1 MKKIMAIFI
10 ISFFCTASTS
20 LVAEQHL
27 ITPEEVFTTN
37 MMEIQFENQ
46 YDIESDIPWYKQ
58 SINFGQQQLFVP
70 GELLVNFHTDV
81 EIKQDS
87 TSQEYVV
94 TGFPGINV
102 LNKKFHV
109 VSIEKVLD
117 DDSIPSLANC
127 YLFHLSNK
135 TDIFNAVT
143 QYEKIPWVEYAEPN
157 YLYYHCMMPNDPL
170 FDQQWALHNTGQTGG
185 TYDADIDAPEAWDI
199 ETGDPEVVI
208 AVIDTGVDYTNPD
221 SGNYTQGVTEEPFIL
236 ESPHPL
242 NLTGYKTSDSFPEC
256 DAVSF
261 HISQFDVDSVIG
273 LVIKNRLPN
282 KLIAKK
288 LFNGM
293 LYNGTGSDVWTKYS
307 EYGSSNNIIFQAFGE
322 DYWGFAIDKIKKL
335 VWQPL
340 SEMSSLFVDGY
351 DLYFKNPDPMD
362 DQGHGTH
369 CIGIVAAETNN
380 TQGIAG
386 IAHDC
391 KIMPIK
397 VGGSSAIG
405 TVSLVAVSKGI
416 VYAVLHD
423 ADIISMS
430 LGGPKSRIMNL
441 ALNYASNK
449 GVVIVASA
457 GNSNING
464 RTQSYP
470 AGHPDVIA
478 VAATDQNDSKAY
490 FTNFGSWVDV
500 AAPGVD
506 IVSLRAHGTD
516 LYLLDTTAPP
526 GSHFVPPYD
535 PNATAYLASG
545 TSMAGPHVA
554 GVAGLIL
561 SKNSNLT
568 ASEVRTIIRSSTDP
582 VDSLLPIGTGRI
594 NAYTALIKTAPV
606 IAEFDSSIDDQIIK
620 GDVEIRGIAKGADF
634 NGFGIDYAFG
644 IYPSDD
650 QWIPLVHSDTPVEG
664 KLAVLETDTFRE
676 GMYTIRLLVNASG
689 FIYKD
694 FAVIKIDNQ
703 PNTFYVDDDNTEGP
717 WYGTQENPFT
727 SIQLAMESCG
737 GHDEVRVASGIY
749 KESLTIGKGR
759 PIAIHGEN
767 KKDTIIDG
775 SLGGFGLGM
784 TYAKSVT
791 FEGFTIT
798 NCTYSIGMMMC
809 KLNKIYN
816 NRIVN
821 NTLSG
826 ILMLYSFRNIFYD
839 NDFINNTNHT
849 AGFYNINLWYH
860 PLKLRGNY
868 WDDYEDRYP
877 TARPRILFPWSWN
890 FPYKILNTNS
900 ATLFTIYNNSLPIL
914 RFISNNDRFPLINPS

>member
-1 MKKIMAIFI
+1 MKKIITILI
-10 ISFFCTASTS
+10 ISFFCASSTPI
-20 LVAEQHL
+20 VAKQHL
-27 ITPEEVFTTN
+27 VTPEEVFTTN
-37 MMEIQFENQ
+37 IIENQ

-58 SINFGQQQLFVP
+58 SLNLGQQQLFVP
-70 GELLVNFHTDV
+70 GELLINFHKDI
-81 EIKQDS
+81 EIKLDS

-117 DDSIPSLANC
+117 DDTIPSLANC
-127 YLFHLSNK
+127 YLFRLSNK
-135 TDIFNAVT
+135 TDIMYAAA

-157 YLYYHCMMPNDPL
+157 YLYYHCMMPDDTF

-185 TYDADIDAPEAWDI
+185 AYDADIDAPEAWDI
-199 ETGDPEVVI
+199 ETGDPDVVI

-221 SGNYTQGVTEEPFIL
+221 SGNYTEGITEEPFIL

-242 NLTGYKTSDSFPEC
+242 NISGYKTSANFPEC

-261 HISQFDVDSVIG
+261 HISQFNVESVLG
-273 LVIKNRLPN
+273 LIIKNPLPN

-288 LFNGM
+288 LFNSM

-307 EYGSSNNIIFQAFGE
+307 EYDSSNEIIFQAFGE

-335 VWQPL
+335 IWRPL

-380 TQGIAG
+380 AHGVAG

-391 KIMPIK
+391 KIMPVK

-405 TVSLVAVSKGI
+405 AVSLVAVSRGI
-416 VYAVLHD
+416 VYAVSHN

-449 GVVIVASA
+449 GVVIIASA
-457 GNSNING
+457 GNSNINVKT
-464 RTQSYP
+464 RAYP

-490 FTNFGSWVDV
+490 FTNFGSWVDI

-516 LYLLDTTAPP
+516 MYLLDTTAPP

-568 ASEVRTIIRSSTDP
+568 ASEVRTILRSSTDP
-582 VDSLLPIGTGRI
+582 VDSFLPIGTGRI
-594 NAYTALIKTAPV
+594 NAYTALLKTAPV
-606 IAEFDSSIDDQIIK
+606 IAEFDSSIDDKIIK

-634 NGFGIDYAFG
+634 NGFDIDYAFG

-650 QWIPLVHSDTPVEG
+650 QWIPLTHSSTPAEG
-664 KLAVLETDTFRE
+664 KLAVLETETLRE
-676 GMYTIRLLVNASG
+676 GMYTIRLLLNASD
-689 FIYKD
+689 FLYKD
-694 FAVIKIDNQ
+694 YTIIIVDNQ
-703 PNTFYVDDDNTEGP
+703 PNTFYVDDDNTDGP
-717 WYGTQENPFT
+717 WYGTQEDPFI
-727 SIQLAMESCG
+727 SIQYAIESCG
-737 GHDEVRVASGIY
+737 SRDDVSVASGIY
-749 KESLTIGKGR
+749 KELLSIGKES
-759 PIAIHGEN
+759 ISIHGEN
-767 KKDTIIDG
+767 KANTIIDG
-775 SLGGFGLGM
+775 FGQGALSM
-784 TYAKSVT
+784 TLAKFVT

-798 NCTYSIGMMMC
+798 NCSFGISMLRC
-809 KLNKIYN
+809 KANKIYN
-816 NRIVN
+816 NRLVDN
-821 NTLSG
+821 KLSG
-826 ILMLYSFRNIFYD
+826 IAMIYTVGNIFYD

-849 AGFYNINLWYH
+849 FGFYNINLWYN
-860 PLKLRGNY
+860 PLKLKGNY
-868 WDDYEDRYP
+868 WDDYKDRYP
-877 TARPRILFPWSWN
+877 DARPRILCPWSWN
-890 FPYKILNTNS
+890 FPYKILNTNYV
-900 ATLFTIYNNSLPIL
+900 ALFTIYNASLPIL